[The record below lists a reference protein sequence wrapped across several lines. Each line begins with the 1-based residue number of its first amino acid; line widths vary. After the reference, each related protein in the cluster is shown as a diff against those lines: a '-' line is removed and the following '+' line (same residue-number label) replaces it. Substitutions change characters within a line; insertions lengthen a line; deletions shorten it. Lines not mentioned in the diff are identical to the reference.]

1 MGEVTMDLSVL
12 KTLEY
17 HKIRAMLADR
27 SSSAMG
33 RELADELVPTN
44 DRIEVNRR
52 IAETSE
58 AREILD
64 AMSNIPLG
72 GIRDVRSML
81 KRAEVGSILEPH
93 ELIAVGSTL
102 YASRRMKSFFDD
114 MPASLVILAGYI
126 ANITVLNQVENA
138 IGNIVNEQGTIRDD
152 ASAELLKIRRD
163 IRLSQSRVKDK
174 LDSILRSSENQKYFQ
189 DALITMRGDRYVIP
203 IKQESRNHF
212 PGIIHDQSASG
223 ATVYIEPMAVVM
235 LNNEIKQLMLAEK
248 NEIERILRV
257 ITEKVANFAE
267 EIYTNCQMLAQI
279 DFAFAKAKL
288 SQDMQATLP
297 LINHEGYVN
306 LRQAR
311 HPLIPA
317 SAVVPID
324 IYIGKDFNTLLITGP
339 NTGGKT
345 VTLKTLGLFAL
356 MTQAGLYI
364 PVQSGSEI
372 AVFHNVFADIGD
384 EQSIEQSLSTFSA
397 HMTNLVRILE
407 KVSLHDLVLIDEIG
421 SGTDPD
427 EGSALAIAILE
438 FLLSRGVR
446 TIATTHYSE
455 LKTFAYSR
463 AGIENASVEFD
474 IQTLKPTY
482 RLLIG
487 IPGSSNAFAISK
499 RLGLSADI
507 VEHAKE
513 LVGKDHTEFETVL
526 NALEEQKIAYDK
538 LNEELACQE
547 QLLSALR
554 GKLAEEQMSLDA
566 KKQIIL
572 TKAKEQAESI
582 VRQARRETE
591 SIISELKAQFTVKN
605 ASARQAAFD
614 NSRKRLRENL
624 DVLQSDNEEDD
635 SQMPTVTSQMLTPGM
650 SVYVTTVK
658 QKGTVLSVNNSDVT
672 VQLGIMKMN
681 VKIRDCRL
689 AAESAGKKDKNS
701 KNSMDFSKVVD
712 VSREIDIRGL
722 MVDEAEVIVGKYI
735 DDAILAGLSK
745 VTIIHG
751 KGTGALRKG
760 IRTYLKF
767 HHYVRDISIGELN
780 EGGDGATIVQLS

>member
-1 MGEVTMDLSVL
+1 MDLSVL

-17 HKIRAMLADR
+17 NKIRTMLSDR
-27 SSSAMG
+27 SSSTLG
-33 RELADELVPTN
+33 RELTEALAPTS
-44 DRIEVNRR
+44 DWAEVERR
-52 IAETSE
+52 IAETRE

-72 GIRDVRSML
+72 GIRDIRGML

-93 ELIAVGSTL
+93 ELIAVSSTL
-102 YASRRMKSFFDD
+102 YASRRMKSFFVD
-114 MPASLVILAGYI
+114 MPSSMAILAGYV
-126 ANITVLNQVENA
+126 ANITVLRNVENA
-138 IGNIVNEQGTIRDD
+138 IENIVNEQGNIRDD
-152 ASAELLKIRRD
+152 ASVELSKIRREVR
-163 IRLSQSRVKDK
+163 IAQGRVKDK
-174 LDSILRSSENQKYFQ
+174 LDSILRSSEYQKYFQ
-189 DALITMRGDRYVIP
+189 DALVTMRGDRYVIP
-203 IKQESRNHF
+203 IKQESRYHF

-223 ATVYIEPMAVVM
+223 ATVFIEPMAVVV
-235 LNNEIKQLMLAEK
+235 LNNEIKQLMSAEK
-248 NEIERILRV
+248 NEIERILRA
-257 ITEKVANFAE
+257 ITAQIANFAE
-267 EIYTNCQMLAQI
+267 EMIANCHALAQI

-288 SQDMQATLP
+288 SLDMQATMP
-297 LINHEGYVN
+297 LINNEGYVN

-317 SAVVPID
+317 DVVVPID
-324 IYIGKDFNTLLITGP
+324 IYLGRDFNTLLITGP

-356 MTQAGLYI
+356 MAQAGLYI
-364 PVQSGSEI
+364 PVDSGSEI
-372 AVFHNVFADIGD
+372 AVFNNVFADIGD

-427 EGSALAIAILE
+427 EGSALAIAMLE
-438 FLLSRGVR
+438 YLLDAGAR

-463 AGIENASVEFD
+463 VGIENASVEFD

-487 IPGSSNAFAISK
+487 IPGSSNAFAISR
-499 RLGLSADI
+499 RLGLSEAI
-507 VEHAKE
+507 VQQAKN
-513 LVGKDHTEFETVL
+513 LIGKDHAEFETVL

-538 LNEELACQE
+538 LNEELARQE
-547 QLLSALR
+547 QLLATLKA
-554 GKLAEEQMSLDA
+554 KLAEEQMSLAA
-566 KKQIIL
+566 KKQSIL
-572 TKAKEQAESI
+572 AKAKDEAESI
-582 VRQARRETE
+582 LRQARRESE
-591 SIISELKAQFTVKN
+591 SIINELKAQFTEKSG
-605 ASARQAAFD
+605 SARQTAID
-614 NSRKRLRENL
+614 KSRKRLRENL
-624 DVLQSDNEEDD
+624 DSIGPNDEEED
-635 SQMPTVTSQMLTPGM
+635 SQLPTVTSQMLEPGM
-650 SVYVTTVK
+650 TVYVTTVK
-658 QKGTVLSVNNSDVT
+658 QKGTVLSVNASGVT

-681 VKIRDCRL
+681 VGIGDCRL
-689 AAESAGKKDKNS
+689 VGESAVRKNKVKQS
-701 KNSMDFSKVVD
+701 SMDFSKMRD

-722 MVDEAEVIVGKYI
+722 MVDEAEIILGKYI
-735 DDAILAGLSK
+735 DDAILAGFSK
-745 VTIIHG
+745 VIVIHG

-760 IRTYLKF
+760 VRAYLKH